1 MTTTINKVDDFLEAF
16 PNKIVKH
23 TGRPDY
29 KVLNNIKTA
38 LKRNFATVPCTLG
51 GGAHGYLGAVLTP
64 AEYTAATP
72 QNTPLFIDPPFPG
85 ALAVI
90 PPNSTG
96 PQITAIERQFNKALQ
111 QWTEYKNLTDA
122 GKKFIQDGLDDM
134 YLKGITDRNVGLA
147 HVTIRD
153 VLSFLFQNYGNI
165 TQYDIEENDK
175 KLKEKWDANMPI
187 EMLFDQIEDA
197 QDFASAAGQ
206 PYSNNQ
212 LLTTAYNLVYATG
225 LFFDD
230 CKAWNRLPANQKTMD
245 HFKMT
250 FQQAQRE
257 LRDQQRT
264 AQQAGFQ
271 ANGIWCQPTSN
282 NDNPLQETAEALANL
297 ATATA
302 SDRQALQNLT
312 NTVKELSNQIKA
324 KDKQIDELIK
334 AMNRTSTNGTNTKNT
349 RWAKKDCGSYCHT
362 HGYLVGPKH
371 NSETCRQPGPN
382 HNRNTTRQNPMG
394 GNMEG
399 KLDNSI

>member
-1 MTTTINKVDDFLEAF
+1 MDS
-16 PNKIVKH
+16 P
-23 TGRPDY
+23 
-29 KVLNNIKTA
+29 
-38 LKRNFATVPCTLG
+38 TLD
-51 GGAHGYLGAVLTP
+51 
-64 AEYTAATP
+64 
-72 QNTPLFIDPPFPG
+72 I
-85 ALAVI
+85 
-90 PPNSTG
+90 
-96 PQITAIERQFNKALQ
+96 
-111 QWTEYKNLTDA
+111 
-122 GKKFIQDGLDDM
+122 
-134 YLKGITDRNVGLA
+134 
-147 HVTIRD
+147 
-153 VLSFLFQNYGNI
+153 LSFLFQNYGNI
-165 TQYDIEENDK
+165 TQYDLEENDK
-175 KLKEKWDANMPI
+175 KLKEKWDANTPI
-187 EMLFDQIEDA
+187 EMLFDQIEDT
-197 QDFASAAGQ
+197 QDFAAAAGQ

-245 HFKMT
+245 HFKTT

-271 ANGIWCQPTSN
+271 ANGIWCQPATS

-302 SDRQALQNLT
+302 SDCQALQNLT

-334 AMNRTSTNGTNTKNT
+334 AMNRTSTTGTNPKST
-349 RWAKKDCGSYCHT
+349 RWEKKDCGSYCHT

-371 NSETCRQPGPN
+371 TSATCRQPGPH
-382 HNRNTTRQNPMG
+382 HNRNATRQNPMG

-399 KLDNSI
+399 KPDNIS